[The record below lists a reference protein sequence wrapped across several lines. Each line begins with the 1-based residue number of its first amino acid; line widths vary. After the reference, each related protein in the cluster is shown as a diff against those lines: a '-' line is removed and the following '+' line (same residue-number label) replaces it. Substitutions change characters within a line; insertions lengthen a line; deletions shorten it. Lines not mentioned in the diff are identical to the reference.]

1 MPEGDTI
8 HTIARVLR
16 PDLVGHVLLEVEVL
30 QRVAAWGTGAVATA
44 CDAIGKHLVLRF
56 DAPTGARTLRVHLGM
71 KGSWHRYRPGE
82 TWHKSPHRRRL
93 VLATSDWSFVCFDA
107 KEVDAADAPA
117 VSHLGPDLLA
127 PEVPLDV
134 VVARAR
140 AAGPDAA
147 LGELLLD
154 QRVACGIG
162 NVYKCET
169 LFLEGLDPWRPS
181 GTLDDARLAA
191 TYRRARALMQ
201 DNLARGGWRTT
212 TPRADTAAPSHARH
226 FVYRRAG
233 LPCRRCG
240 APIRSHLQGD
250 EARMTYWCPTC
261 QR

>member
-16 PDLVGHVLLEVEVL
+16 PDLVGHALLEVEVL
-30 QRVAAWGTGAVATA
+30 QRPAPWGEGAVTTA
-44 CDAIGKHLVLRF
+44 CDAIGKHLVLRVNAA
-56 DAPTGARTLRVHLGM
+56 DGPRTLRVHLGM

-82 TWHKSPHRRRL
+82 AWHKRATRRRL
-93 VLATSDWSFVCFDA
+93 VLRTADWVFVCFDA
-107 KEVDAADAPA
+107 KVVDAADEAA
-117 VSHLGPDLLA
+117 VRHVGPDLLA
-127 PEVPLDV
+127 PELPLAA

-140 AAGPDAA
+140 AAGPEVA

-154 QRVACGIG
+154 QRVASGIG

-169 LFLEGLDPWRPS
+169 LFLEALDPWRPS
-181 GTLDDARLAA
+181 GSLSDARLEAVFV
-191 TYRRARALMQ
+191 RARALMQ
-201 DNLARGGWRTT
+201 DNLAHGGWRTT
-212 TPRADTAAPSHARH
+212 TSRADAEPPLGARH

-240 APIRSHLQGD
+240 TPVRSHLQGQQ
-250 EARMTYWCPTC
+250 ARMTYWCARC